1 MNWRQLLIIPP
12 ILVGI
17 AFFYWMNLEDRS
29 GEEAAPR
36 EEALAVRITE
46 VAATPFRPS
55 VTGYGRVAA
64 ASTWSAISQVQGRAV
79 EVNPELSPGWIV
91 DEGDLLVAIDPRDYE
106 IALAKAETARD
117 SARASLRE
125 LDATAAN
132 TRETLKLERRIEA
145 FLQTEFERQS
155 NLLERGNVAQSVVD
169 QSTRTLLAQQKVV
182 LELENRLNL
191 VPVQREIHET
201 SLATRRAEIEEAGRN
216 LQRTRIVAPLTGR
229 ISRKSVSQ
237 GQFVRTGDNLLT
249 IESIDTAEILAEFR
263 PQTLNNFFRL
273 LFGDDLPDLVA
284 GEDMKEAFEIV
295 AGLDLVVTVHST
307 INDSFVWPA
316 KLTRFS
322 GRADERTGA
331 VGIVVEVDD
340 PGFPD
345 PATRRPPLIN
355 GSFVEVRLSAPEP
368 ASSIRIERNA
378 LRTDPDGV
386 DFVFLA
392 DGDSRLARRDVVV
405 GPVAGDQ
412 VVVLAGLAE
421 GDRVVLSDP
430 QPAVYGMLLAPVA
443 N

>member
-12 ILVGI
+12 LLAGI
-17 AFFYWMNLEDRS
+17 ALFLWMGREDR
-29 GEEAAPR
+29 GGQEAAPR
-36 EEALAVRITE
+36 EAVLAVRVAE
-46 VAATPFRPS
+46 VASTPFRPS
-55 VTGYGRVAA
+55 VNGYGRVAA
-64 ASTWSAISQVQGRAV
+64 TSSWSAISQVQGRAV
-79 EVNPELSPGWIV
+79 EVNPELSPGWIL

-125 LDATAAN
+125 LDATEAN
-132 TRETLKLERRIEA
+132 TRKTLELEQRIEA
-145 FLQTEFERQS
+145 FLQTEFDRQS
-155 NLLERGNVAQSVVD
+155 NLLGRGSVAQSVVD
-169 QSTRTLLAQQKVV
+169 QATRTLLAQQKVV

-191 VPVQREIHET
+191 MPVQREIHET
-201 SLATRRAEIEEAGRN
+201 SLATRRAEIEEAERN

-229 ISRKSVSQ
+229 VSRKSVSH
-237 GQFVRTGDNLLT
+237 GQFVRAGDNLLT

-273 LFGDDLPDLVA
+273 LFGDDLPDLVV
-284 GEDMKEAFEIV
+284 GEDPKEAFEIV

-307 INDSFVWPA
+307 INDRFVWPA
-316 KLTRFS
+316 RLTRFS
-322 GRADERTGA
+322 GRADEQTGA
-331 VGIVVEVDD
+331 IGIVVQVDD
-340 PGFPD
+340 PGIPD
-345 PATRRPPLIN
+345 PATRRPPLVN

-368 ASSIRIERNA
+368 ASSIRIDRNA
-378 LRTDPDGV
+378 LRTDPDGA
-386 DFVFLA
+386 DFVFLV

-430 QPAVYGMLLAPVA
+430 QPAVYGMLLAPVTD
-443 N
+443 